1 MYRIFVFFVSLSI
14 LSISC
19 VLPSKY
25 EDVVEQK
32 NRLLREN
39 ESLEYIK
46 EQSVKDKEEISSLK
60 DKIAETEAVM
70 FEINTKYTNT
80 KSMYDDCQTKYDN
93 MLNSNKQLLE
103 KAFAERTNLSDELA
117 QKEKELTDKE
127 KSLKRMESDLNNQK
141 LAQDILKNDLD
152 ARKSKIDSLTSL
164 IYDKDAKLKEVRT
177 RITDLLSGYNND
189 EIVVE
194 KRSDGKLYISMSQE
208 LLFKKGS
215 DKLDSK
221 GISAIGQIAGAI
233 KSETGFNILVEG
245 HTDSDGSPSLNWDL
259 SVSRALAVVKVLE
272 QNGVMPQKITAAG
285 RGQYMPVLPNTTEE
299 NKSKNRRTEI
309 ILEPDINHI
318 LDLLN

>member
-1 MYRIFVFFVSLSI
+1 MIRAIYLLLI
-14 LSISC
+14 LSLLGSGC

-25 EDVVEQK
+25 EDIVEQK

-39 ESLEYIK
+39 ESLQYLK
-46 EQSVKDKEEISSLK
+46 DQNKKDKDEIETLK
-60 DKIAETEAVM
+60 DKIAETESVM
-70 FEINTKYTNT
+70 FEINTKLTNT
-80 KSMYDDCQTKYDN
+80 KKMYDDCQEKFDK
-93 MLNSNKQLLE
+93 MLLENKKMLE
-103 KAFAERTNLSDELA
+103 KAFSDKSDMSEELA
-117 QKEKELTDKE
+117 NKEKLLADKE
-127 KSLKRMESDLNNQK
+127 KYLKRLEADLNNQK
-141 LAQDILKNDLD
+141 LAQELLKNDLEI
-152 ARKSKIDSLTSL
+152 RKNKIDSLTSL
-164 IYDKDAKLKEVRT
+164 INAKDDKLKMLKT

-221 GISAIGQIAGAI
+221 GINAISQVAAAI
-233 KSETGFNILVEG
+233 KSESGFNILVEG

-259 SVSRALAVVKVLE
+259 SVSRAVAVVKVLE

-285 RGQYMPVLPNTTEE
+285 RGQYMPVLPNTDEA

-309 ILEPDINHI
+309 ILEPNINQI
-318 LDLLN
+318 LDLLK